1 MASAWL
7 DCPNMILNQVAHFS
21 GSPNSPV
28 VAPEE
33 CIKQCFMAL
42 LVVLMLWHLNWE
54 FNLVI

>member
-7 DCPNMILNQVAHFS
+7 DCPNMILNQLAHFS

-28 VAPEE
+28 VSPEE

-42 LVVLMLWHLNWE
+42 LVVLNALAFELG
-54 FNLVI
+54 I